1 MHNKELL
8 AIVEAFKKWRHYL
21 EGVAILVEVY
31 TDHKSLT
38 YFLETKTLSQRL
50 AKWLEFLSQFNLS
63 IKFWPGRLRKKP
75 NALTRRWD
83 IYGDNPLKNLPAQR
97 PVFAWTQLI
106 FSITDLDNQPLTLWT
121 AIVTDLQS
129 LISDIKEAQE
139 SDQLHT
145 NPLMNGEMTDD
156 SHWTRGEDD
165 MLYYEEQVF
174 IPDTGNLR
182 LQVLKT
188 KHDHVLAGHPGQS
201 KTYQLVRW
209 DFNWPNLQEFVL
221 ECIQSCNICGRNK
234 ARHHKPYKLLKQLP
248 IPPRPWES
256 ILMDFIEQLPLSEG
270 YTDILVVIDQL
281 TKQALFIPTI
291 RLLDAAILAE
301 LFIKHVFSKHGVPS
315 HIISNRGTEFVSKFF
330 RSLANALDMKLHFTS
345 WYHPEANGQTECTNQ
360 TLEQFLRI
368 YCNYQQSDLLW
379 TSSGTTVIISLGLIM
394 NG

>member
-1 MHNKELL
+1 
-8 AIVEAFKKWRHYL
+8 
-21 EGVAILVEVY
+21 
-31 TDHKSLT
+31 
-38 YFLETKTLSQRL
+38 
-50 AKWLEFLSQFNLS
+50 
-63 IKFWPGRLRKKP
+63 
-75 NALTRRWD
+75 
-83 IYGDNPLKNLPAQR
+83 
-97 PVFAWTQLI
+97 
-106 FSITDLDNQPLTLWT
+106 
-121 AIVTDLQS
+121 
-129 LISDIKEAQE
+129 
-139 SDQLHT
+139 
-145 NPLMNGEMTDD
+145 MNGGMTNDPR
-156 SHWTRGEDD
+156 WTRGEDV
-165 MLYYEEQVF
+165 MLYYKGQVF
-174 IPDTGNLR
+174 IPNTGNLR

-291 RLLDAAILAE
+291 RLLDAAMLAE